1 MVSTHDSGQ
10 HSAQVATGG
19 SAPDDGVDRLLTLQ
33 EAADGLK
40 VHYMTA
46 YRWVRKGEL
55 PAFKTG
61 GRLRVR
67 VNDLADFMAQRRVD
81 VATPSWDPRRTD
93 WPLHVDRLVALLLTG
108 RGVDAGSMVR
118 KVVADGAA
126 AGDVYLHLIAPAL
139 HHVGEAWA
147 NGEATIADEHR
158 ATEIAAAI
166 MARLGD
172 HFRRRGPSRGTAIT
186 MTPPGD
192 QHALGSAMAA
202 DFLRAAS
209 YDVHHL
215 GANVPLDD
223 LRVFL
228 QVVPTDVVCVSITNP
243 GLDPG
248 VYPELVSAAGEGDG
262 AMVVVGGQGADAA
275 AAGAAGAVYLERL
288 QDLTQRLD
296 QLGHAV

>member
-1 MVSTHDSGQ
+1 MVS
-10 HSAQVATGG
+10 AQNP
-19 SAPDDGVDRLLTLQ
+19 SSDGVDRLLTLQ

-46 YRWVRKGEL
+46 YRWVRRGDL
-55 PAFKTG
+55 PAFKAG

-67 VNDLADFMAQRRVD
+67 TSDLADFMTQRRVD
-81 VATPSWDPRRTD
+81 VASPSTDLGRTD
-93 WPLHVDRLVALLLTG
+93 WPLHVDRLVGLLLTG
-108 RGVDAGSMVR
+108 KGVDAGGLVR

-139 HHVGEAWA
+139 HRVGEAWA
-147 NGEATIADEHR
+147 EGEATVADEHQ
-158 ATEIAAAI
+158 ATEIAAAV

-223 LRVFL
+223 LRLFL
-228 QVVPTDVVCVSITNP
+228 QVVPCDVVCVSITTP
-243 GLDPG
+243 GLDPS

-262 AMVVVGGQGADAA
+262 AVVVIGGQGADAA
-275 AAGAAGAVYLERL
+275 AAEAAGAVYLERL
-288 QDLTQRLD
+288 QDLTPHLEQVAGGR
-296 QLGHAV
+296 

>member
-1 MVSTHDSGQ
+1 MVS
-10 HSAQVATGG
+10 AQPP
-19 SAPDDGVDRLLTLQ
+19 SSDGVDRLLTLQ

-55 PAFKTG
+55 PAFKAG

-67 VNDLADFMAQRRVD
+67 TSDLAHFMTQRRVD
-81 VATPSWDPRRTD
+81 VASPLRDPGRTD
-93 WPLHVDRLVALLLTG
+93 WPLHVDRLVALLLMG
-108 RGVDAGSMVR
+108 KGVDAGGLVR

-126 AGDVYLHLIAPAL
+126 AGDVYLHLVAPAL
-139 HHVGEAWA
+139 HRVGEAWA
-147 NGEATIADEHR
+147 KGEATVADEHR
-158 ATEIAAAI
+158 ATEIAAAV
-166 MARLGD
+166 MARLGG

-215 GANVPLDD
+215 GPNVPLDD
-223 LRVFL
+223 LRLFL
-228 QVVPTDVVCVSITNP
+228 QVVPTDVVCVSITTS
-243 GLDPG
+243 GLDPS
-248 VYPELVSAAGEGDG
+248 VYPELVNAASEGDG
-262 AMVVVGGQGADAA
+262 ATVVVGGQGADAA
-275 AAGAAGAVYLERL
+275 AAEAAGAVYLERL
-288 QDLTQRLD
+288 QDLTQHLEHVAGGR
-296 QLGHAV
+296 